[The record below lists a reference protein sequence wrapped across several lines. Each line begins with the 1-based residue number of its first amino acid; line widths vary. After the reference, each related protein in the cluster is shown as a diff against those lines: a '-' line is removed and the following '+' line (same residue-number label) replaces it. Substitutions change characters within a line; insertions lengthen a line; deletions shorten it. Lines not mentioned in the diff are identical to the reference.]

1 MAERIAWLLLGAVHL
16 LPAVA
21 LFRPALITRL
31 YGVDP
36 GSPTFLLL
44 HHRAAL
50 FAVVLLVCV
59 WAASDATVRQLAT
72 AAVALSMVSFL
83 LLYARAGSP
92 RSLRSIAVADLAGLP
107 ILMFAGLSAFGI
119 V

>member
-31 YGVDP
+31 YGVAPD
-36 GSPTFLLL
+36 SPIFLLL

-50 FAVVLLVCV
+50 FAVVLLMCL
-59 WAASDATVRQLAT
+59 WAANDATVRPLAT
-72 AAVALSMVSFL
+72 VAVAVSMVSFL

-92 RSLRSIAVADLAGLP
+92 RPLRTIAVADLVGLP
-107 ILMFAGLSAFGI
+107 ILLFAGLKAFGI